1 MRRPGASR
9 ASVRSAGAATRS
21 GDGLEGRDPHAP
33 RRVAGRRGGE
43 RGRGAVGLLEQ
54 RARVP
59 GEHDRR
65 VGEPDAPAGLLQ
77 QRHAGLPLEHRELL
91 GDRRRRV
98 AQRVRHGRDRA
109 AGVQLVEQAQPA
121 QVEHP
126 VTTLLN
132 NGKKSSLLLT
142 TYRGSMPAMPIRG
155 IVLCLASAAAFGAMG
170 VFGKRAYD
178 EGATVGT
185 LLAVR
190 FAVAGVVLGGAA
202 VATGA
207 LRGLA
212 RRDVVLAAGL
222 GAIAYSAQAGAYF
235 AALARIDAG
244 LLSLLVYTFP
254 AIVAVAAAA
263 LGRERAG
270 RRTVAA
276 LALSSAGL
284 VLVVA
289 GAGAGALDPL
299 GTALGLTAACVYAA
313 YVLVSERVAQRLGP
327 LALAALVCA
336 GAAAT
341 LTLGAAATGE
351 LRPADVTP
359 AGLGWLVA
367 IALVSTVGALALF
380 FAGLPLVGPTAAS
393 ILSTAEPVTAV
404 VLAFAV
410 LGDTLGPVQLA
421 GGALVLAAATVLTL
435 ARPQEQP

>member
-1 MRRPGASR
+1 M
-9 ASVRSAGAATRS
+9 S
-21 GDGLEGRDPHAP
+21 G
-33 RRVAGRRGGE
+33 GG
-43 RGRGAVGLLEQ
+43 
-54 RARVP
+54 
-59 GEHDRR
+59 
-65 VGEPDAPAGLLQ
+65 
-77 QRHAGLPLEHRELL
+77 
-91 GDRRRRV
+91 
-98 AQRVRHGRDRA
+98 
-109 AGVQLVEQAQPA
+109 
-121 QVEHP
+121 
-126 VTTLLN
+126 T
-132 NGKKSSLLLT
+132 
-142 TYRGSMPAMPIRG
+142 MPPMPIRG
-155 IVLCLASAAAFGAMG
+155 ILLCLASAAAFGAMG

-190 FAVAGVVLGGAA
+190 FAVAGLVLGAAA

-270 RRTVAA
+270 RRTAAA

-299 GTALGLTAACVYAA
+299 GTTLGLIAACVYAA

-359 AGLGWLVA
+359 AGFGWLVA

-380 FAGLPLVGPTAAS
+380 FAGLSLVGPTAAS

-421 GGALVLAAATVLTL
+421 GGALVLAAATVLSL

>member
-1 MRRPGASR
+1 M
-9 ASVRSAGAATRS
+9 
-21 GDGLEGRDPHAP
+21 
-33 RRVAGRRGGE
+33 
-43 RGRGAVGLLEQ
+43 
-54 RARVP
+54 
-59 GEHDRR
+59 
-65 VGEPDAPAGLLQ
+65 
-77 QRHAGLPLEHRELL
+77 PL
-91 GDRRRRV
+91 
-98 AQRVRHGRDRA
+98 
-109 AGVQLVEQAQPA
+109 
-121 QVEHP
+121 
-126 VTTLLN
+126 
-132 NGKKSSLLLT
+132 
-142 TYRGSMPAMPIRG
+142 RG
-155 IVLCLASAAAFGAMG
+155 ILLCLASAAAFGAMG

-178 EGATVGT
+178 VGATVGT

-190 FAVAGVVLGGAA
+190 FAVAGLVLSGAA

-212 RRDVVLAAGL
+212 RRDVLLAAGL

-270 RRTVAA
+270 RRTAAA
-276 LALSSAGL
+276 LALSSLGL
-284 VLVVA
+284 ALVVA

-313 YVLVSERVAQRLGP
+313 YVLVSERIARRLGP

-359 AGLGWLVA
+359 AGFGWLVA
-367 IALVSTVGALALF
+367 IAIVSTVGALALF

-421 GGALVLAAATVLTL
+421 GGALVLAAATVLSL

>member
-1 MRRPGASR
+1 LFLM
-9 ASVRSAGAATRS
+9 TR
-21 GDGLEGRDPHAP
+21 DGSIA
-33 RRVAGRRGGE
+33 
-43 RGRGAVGLLEQ
+43 
-54 RARVP
+54 
-59 GEHDRR
+59 
-65 VGEPDAPAGLLQ
+65 
-77 QRHAGLPLEHRELL
+77 
-91 GDRRRRV
+91 
-98 AQRVRHGRDRA
+98 
-109 AGVQLVEQAQPA
+109 
-121 QVEHP
+121 
-126 VTTLLN
+126 
-132 NGKKSSLLLT
+132 
-142 TYRGSMPAMPIRG
+142 AMPFRG
-155 IVLCLASAAAFGAMG
+155 ILLCLASAAAFGAMG

-190 FAVAGVVLGGAA
+190 FAVAGLVLGGAA

-212 RRDVVLAAGL
+212 RRDVLLAAGL

-244 LLSLLVYTFP
+244 FLSLLVYTYP
-254 AIVAVAAAA
+254 AIVAVAAAM

-299 GTALGLTAACVYAA
+299 GTALGLTAAGVYAA
-313 YVLVSERVAQRLGP
+313 YVLVSEHVAQRLGP

-380 FAGLPLVGPTAAS
+380 FTGLPLVGPTAAS

-410 LGDTLGPVQLA
+410 LGDTLGPVQLV
-421 GGALVLAAATVLTL
+421 GGALVLAAATLLTL

>member
-1 MRRPGASR
+1 
-9 ASVRSAGAATRS
+9 
-21 GDGLEGRDPHAP
+21 
-33 RRVAGRRGGE
+33 
-43 RGRGAVGLLEQ
+43 
-54 RARVP
+54 
-59 GEHDRR
+59 
-65 VGEPDAPAGLLQ
+65 
-77 QRHAGLPLEHRELL
+77 
-91 GDRRRRV
+91 
-98 AQRVRHGRDRA
+98 
-109 AGVQLVEQAQPA
+109 
-121 QVEHP
+121 
-126 VTTLLN
+126 
-132 NGKKSSLLLT
+132 
-142 TYRGSMPAMPIRG
+142 MPAMPIRG

-190 FAVAGVVLGGAA
+190 FARRRASCSAAPPSRPARSAASPGA
-202 VATGA
+202 TSSSPP
-207 LRGLA
+207 
-212 RRDVVLAAGL
+212 GL

-299 GTALGLTAACVYAA
+299 GTALGLIAACVYAA

>member
-1 MRRPGASR
+1 MPSPGA
-9 ASVRSAGAATRS
+9 
-21 GDGLEGRDPHAP
+21 L
-33 RRVAGRRGGE
+33 
-43 RGRGAVGLLEQ
+43 
-54 RARVP
+54 
-59 GEHDRR
+59 
-65 VGEPDAPAGLLQ
+65 
-77 QRHAGLPLEHRELL
+77 
-91 GDRRRRV
+91 
-98 AQRVRHGRDRA
+98 
-109 AGVQLVEQAQPA
+109 
-121 QVEHP
+121 
-126 VTTLLN
+126 
-132 NGKKSSLLLT
+132 
-142 TYRGSMPAMPIRG
+142 
-155 IVLCLASAAAFGAMG
+155 LCLASATAFGAMG
-170 VFGKRAYD
+170 IFGKLAYA

-185 LLAVR
+185 LLAAR
-190 FAVAGVVLGGAA
+190 FVLAAALLWGFAACSRGIRRLRAVP
-202 VATGA
+202 
-207 LRGLA
+207 
-212 RRDVVLAAGL
+212 RRDVALALGL
-222 GAIAYSAQAGAYF
+222 GAIGYSAQAGSYF
-235 AALARIDAG
+235 AALDRLDAS

-270 RRTVAA
+270 RRTAAA
-276 LALSSAGL
+276 LALSSLGL
-284 VLVVA
+284 ALVVA

-313 YVLVSERVAQRLGP
+313 YVLVSERIAQRLGP

-359 AGLGWLVA
+359 AGFGWLVA
-367 IALVSTVGALALF
+367 IAIVSTVGALALF

-421 GGALVLAAATVLTL
+421 GGALVLAAATVLSL